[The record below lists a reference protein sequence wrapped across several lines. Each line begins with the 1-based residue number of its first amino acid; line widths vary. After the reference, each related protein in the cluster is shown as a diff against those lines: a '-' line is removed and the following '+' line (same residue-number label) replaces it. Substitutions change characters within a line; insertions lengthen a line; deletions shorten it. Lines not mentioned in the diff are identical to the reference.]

1 MEKKFKGNFKGQTR
15 REFLKKAALA
25 GALAAS
31 STGLGPFVARGASK
45 EPIKIGYPT
54 NRSGVYAY
62 LGAYEIMGAQ
72 LAVEEYNQ
80 KGGVL
85 GRPIEM
91 ILEDTQ
97 ANPSVAVQKAT
108 KLLDRDKVLCLV
120 GGILSAEAFAVGDLA
135 QQRQVVYV
143 NTAANNDGQ
152 RCHRYV
158 FAIDHSM
165 TQMAYTLVPWLV
177 KNRGHKW
184 YFVNHTTPAAQ
195 FAAAKVGNMLKA
207 AGGTILGSDNV
218 PLETTDFS
226 AFLNKIKAVTPDLVF
241 LCLGG
246 IPGVNFLKQF
256 KEFGL
261 RGKIEVSGYT
271 INQSDA
277 WNMGIDTFTG
287 VWAGLWYYKLKAPG
301 SPEFTARFWK
311 KFGKPPEN
319 DSWQGYIGIMTVVE
333 AMRAAGSTEPKA
345 MVEAIEK
352 MRFDGY
358 KGRPLFYRMLDHQLM
373 QPLYI
378 MRAKKKE
385 EAEDEWD
392 HFALMAEVPGPKES
406 LESIAGKPEEMP
418 CKGLEKL

>member
-1 MEKKFKGNFKGQTR
+1 MEEGTVRQPTR
-15 REFLKKAALA
+15 VSRRALLRMAGLATA
-25 GALAAS
+25 GAAA
-31 STGLGPFVARGASK
+31 GPLVARAQGK
-45 EPIKIGYPT
+45 EPIRIGYPT

-80 KGGVL
+80 QGGVN
-85 GRPIEM
+85 GRPVEM

-97 ANPSVAVQKAT
+97 ANPAVAVQKAT
-108 KLLDRDKVLCLV
+108 KLLDRDRVHCLV

-135 QQRQVVYV
+135 QQRKVVYV
-143 NTAANNDGQ
+143 NTAGNNDGQ

-165 TQMAYTLVPWLV
+165 TQMANALVPWLV
-177 KNRGHKW
+177 KNRGKRW
-184 YFVNHTTPAAQ
+184 YFINHSTPAAQ
-195 FAAAKVGNMLKA
+195 FAAEKVGAMLRA
-207 AGGTILGSDNV
+207 SGGTVVGTDNV
-218 PLETTDFS
+218 PLETADFS
-226 AFLNKIKAVTPDLVF
+226 AHLNKLKAAGPDLAFFCV
-241 LCLGG
+241 GG
-246 IPGVNFLKQF
+246 IPLVNLLKQY

-261 RGKIEVSGYT
+261 RDRIEVSGYT

-287 VWAGLWYYKLKAPG
+287 VWAGLWYYKQKTPG
-301 SPEFTARFWK
+301 SPEFTARFTR

-319 DSWQGYIGIMTVVE
+319 NSWQGYIGVRTVVE
-333 AMRAAGSTEPKA
+333 AIRTAGSTDGRA

-352 MRFDGY
+352 MKFDGF
-358 KGRPLFYRMLDHQLM
+358 KGRPLYYRALDHQLM

-378 MRAKKKE
+378 MRAKKRQ

-392 HFALMAEVPGPKES
+392 LFAVMAEVPGRNED
-406 LESIAGKPEEMP
+406 LESIAGKAGEMP
-418 CKGLEKL
+418 CKGLEPA

>member
-1 MEKKFKGNFKGQTR
+1 MDQKPKKICEGHTR
-15 REFLKKAALA
+15 RQFLKKTAIA

-31 STGLGPFVARGASK
+31 SGVVGPFIARGQSK

-72 LAVEEYNQ
+72 FAVEEYNQ

-97 ANPSVAVQKAT
+97 ANSAVAVQKAT
-108 KLLDRDKVLCLV
+108 KLLDRDKVHCIA
-120 GGILSAEAFAVGDLA
+120 GGVLSAEALAMGDLA
-135 QQRQVVYV
+135 QQRQVVYI
-143 NTAANNDGQ
+143 NAAGNNDGQ

-165 TQMAYTLVPWLV
+165 TQMAYALTPWLV
-177 KNRGHKW
+177 KNRGPKW
-184 YFVNHTTPAAQ
+184 YFINHTTPAAQ
-195 FAAAKVGNMLKA
+195 FAAEKVGSLLKA
-207 AGGTILGSDNV
+207 AGGTIVGTDNV
-218 PLETTDFS
+218 PLETADFS
-226 AFLNKIKAVTPDLVF
+226 AFLNKLKAANPDLAF
-241 LCLGG
+241 FCIGG
-246 IPGVNFLKQF
+246 LPLVNLLKQF

-287 VWAGLWYYKLKAPG
+287 VWAGLWYYKQKTPG
-301 SPEFTARFWK
+301 SPEFATRFWK

-319 DSWQGYIGIMTVVE
+319 NSWQGYFAIQTILE
-333 AMRAAGSTEPKA
+333 AMKAAGSTNGKA

-352 MRFDGY
+352 MKFDGY
-358 KGRPLFYRMLDHQLM
+358 KGRPLYYRMHDHQLM

-392 HFALMAEVPGPKES
+392 LFALLAEVPGPNEN

-418 CKGLEKL
+418 CKGLEPL

>member
-1 MEKKFKGNFKGQTR
+1 MNGAISR
-15 REFLKKAALA
+15 RELLKLTGAA
-25 GALAAS
+25 GLAA
-31 STGLGPFVARGASK
+31 TAGGVGPFVAGAAGK

-80 KGGVL
+80 QGGAK
-85 GRPIEM
+85 GRPVEM

-97 ANPSVAVQKAT
+97 ANPAVAVQKAT
-108 KLLDRDKVLCLV
+108 KLLDRDKAHCLV

-135 QQRQVVYV
+135 QQRKVVYV
-143 NTAANNDGQ
+143 NTAGNNDGQ

-165 TQMAYTLVPWLV
+165 TQMANALVPWLV
-177 KNRGHKW
+177 KNRGKRW
-184 YFVNHTTPAAQ
+184 YFINHSTPAAQ
-195 FAAAKVGNMLKA
+195 FSAEKVGAMLKA
-207 AGGTILGSDNV
+207 AGGTVLGSDNV
-218 PLETTDFS
+218 PLETSDFS
-226 AFLNKIKAVTPDLVF
+226 AHLNKLKAAGPDLAF
-241 LCLGG
+241 FCIGG
-246 IPGVNFLKQF
+246 IPLVNLLKQY

-261 RGKIEVSGYT
+261 RDKVEVSGYT

-277 WNMGIDTFTG
+277 WNLGIDTFTG
-287 VWAGLWYYKLKAPG
+287 VWAGLWYYKQKTAG
-301 SPEFTARFWK
+301 SPEFTARFTK

-319 DSWQGYIGIMTVVE
+319 NSWQGYIGIRTVVE
-333 AMRAAGSTEPKA
+333 AIKATDSTDGKA

-352 MRFDGY
+352 MKFDGF
-358 KGRPLFYRMLDHQLM
+358 KGRPLYYRALDHQLM

-378 MRAKKKE
+378 MRAKKKS

-392 HFALMAEVPGPKES
+392 LFATMGEVPGASED
-406 LESIAGKPEEMP
+406 LESIAGKAGEMP
-418 CKGLEKL
+418 CKGLEQI

>member
-1 MEKKFKGNFKGQTR
+1 MGDETARVTVGPTR
-15 REFLKKAALA
+15 RGFLTATGA
-25 GALAAS
+25 GIIAAS
-31 STGLGPFVARGASK
+31 GALGPFVSRGVAAD
-45 EPIKIGYPT
+45 PIKIGYPT

-80 KGGVL
+80 QGGVL
-85 GRPIEM
+85 GRPLEM

-97 ANPSVAVQKAT
+97 ANPAVAVQKAT
-108 KLLDRDKVLCLV
+108 KLLDRDRVVCLV
-120 GGILSAEAFAVGDLA
+120 GGILSAEAFALGDLA
-135 QQRQVVYV
+135 QQRKVVYI
-143 NTAANNDGQ
+143 NTAGNNDGQ

-165 TQMAYTLVPWLV
+165 TQMAKALVPWLA

-184 YFVNHTTPAAQ
+184 YFVNHSTPAAQ
-195 FAAAKVGNMLKA
+195 FASDKVGGMLKA
-207 AGGTILGSDNV
+207 AGGTVLGVDSV

-226 AFLNKIKAVTPDLVF
+226 AHLNKVKAAAPDLAF
-241 LCLGG
+241 FCIGG
-246 IPGVNFLKQF
+246 IPLVNLLKQF

-271 INQSDA
+271 INQSDS

-287 VWAGLWYYKLKAPG
+287 TWAGLWYYKQKTKG
-301 SPEFTARFWK
+301 SPEFTARFTK

-319 DSWQGYIGIMTVVE
+319 NSWQGYFGIRTVVE
-333 AMRAAGSTEPKA
+333 AMKSAGSTDGKA
-345 MVEAIEK
+345 LVEAIEK
-352 MRFDGY
+352 MKFDGY
-358 KGRPLFYRMLDHQLM
+358 KGRPLYYRALDHQLM

-378 MRAKKKE
+378 MRAKKRE

-392 HFALMAEVPGPKES
+392 HFAAVAETPGPTDD
-406 LESIAGKPEEMP
+406 LESIAGTPDEMP
-418 CKGLEKL
+418 CKGLEAL

>member
-1 MEKKFKGNFKGQTR
+1 MSDRLTR
-15 REFLKKAALA
+15 RQWLTGAGVTGAAIA
-25 GALAAS
+25 TG
-31 STGLGPFVARGASK
+31 GLGPFVSRGAAA
-45 EPIKIGYPT
+45 EPLRIGYPT

-80 KGGVL
+80 QGGVQ
-85 GRPIEM
+85 GRPVEM

-97 ANPSVAVQKAT
+97 ANPAVAVQKAT
-108 KLLDRDKVLCLV
+108 KLLDRDKVHCLV

-135 QQRQVVYV
+135 QQRKVVYV
-143 NTAANNDGQ
+143 NTAGNNDGQ

-165 TQMAYTLVPWLV
+165 TQMANGLVPWLV
-177 KNRGHKW
+177 KNRGKRW
-184 YFVNHTTPAAQ
+184 YFINHSTPAAQ
-195 FAAAKVGNMLKA
+195 FAAEKVGGMVKA
-207 AGGTILGSDNV
+207 SGGSVVGSDNV
-218 PLETTDFS
+218 PLETSDFS
-226 AFLNKIKAVTPDLVF
+226 AHLNKLKAASPDMAFFCV
-241 LCLGG
+241 GG
-246 IPGVNFLKQF
+246 IPLVNLLKQY

-287 VWAGLWYYKLKAPG
+287 VWLGLWYYKQKTAG
-301 SPEFTARFWK
+301 SAEFAARFAK
-311 KFGKPPEN
+311 KFGKAAEN
-319 DSWQGYIGIMTVVE
+319 NSWQGYVGIRTVVE
-333 AMRAAGSTEPKA
+333 AVKTAGSTDGKA

-352 MRFDGY
+352 MKIDGF
-358 KGRPLFYRMLDHQLM
+358 KGRPLYYRALDHQLM

-378 MRAKKKE
+378 MRAKKRE

-392 HFALMAEVPGPKES
+392 LFATVAEVPGAGED
-406 LESIAGKPEEMP
+406 LESIAGKAGEMP
-418 CKGLEKL
+418 CKGLEQL

>member
-1 MEKKFKGNFKGQTR
+1 MKESKQTR
-15 REFLKKAALA
+15 REFLKKTGVAA
-25 GALAAS
+25 GALVAS
-31 STGLGPFVARGASK
+31 KALGPFIAHGASK

-80 KGGVL
+80 RGGVL

-108 KLLDRDKVLCLV
+108 KLLDKDKACCLV

-135 QQRQVVYV
+135 QQRKVVYI
-143 NTAANNDGQ
+143 NTAGNNDGQ

-165 TQMAYTLVPWLV
+165 TQMANVLVPWLV

-184 YFVNHTTPAAQ
+184 YFINHSTPAAQ
-195 FAAAKVGNMLKA
+195 FAAEKVGNMLKA
-207 AGGTILGSDNV
+207 AGGNILGSDNV
-218 PLETTDFS
+218 PLETADFS
-226 AFLNKIKAVTPDLVF
+226 AHLNKLKAANPDMAFFCV
-241 LCLGG
+241 GG
-246 IPGVNFLKQF
+246 IPLVNLLKQYR
-256 KEFGL
+256 EFGL

-287 VWAGLWYYKLKAPG
+287 VWAGLWYYKQKTPG
-301 SPEFTARFWK
+301 SPEFAGRFLK
-311 KFGKPPEN
+311 KFGKPAEN
-319 DSWQGYIGIMTVVE
+319 NSWQGYFGIRTVVE
-333 AMRAAGSTEPKA
+333 AIRTAGSTGGKA

-352 MRFDGY
+352 MKFDGY
-358 KGRPLFYRMLDHQLM
+358 KGRPLYYRMFDHQLM
-373 QPLYI
+373 QPMYI

-392 HFALMAEVPGPKES
+392 LFAIMAEVPGPNED

-418 CKGLEKL
+418 CKGLETL

>member
-1 MEKKFKGNFKGQTR
+1 MKERKQTR
-15 REFLKKAALA
+15 REFLKKTGIVT
-25 GALAAS
+25 GALVAS
-31 STGLGPFVARGASK
+31 RALGPSTARGAAK

-80 KGGVL
+80 RGGVL

-97 ANPSVAVQKAT
+97 ANPAVAVQKAT
-108 KLLDRDKVLCLV
+108 KLLDKDKACCLV

-135 QQRQVVYV
+135 QQRKVVYI
-143 NTAANNDGQ
+143 NTAGNNDGQ

-165 TQMAYTLVPWLV
+165 TQMANVLVPWLV

-184 YFVNHTTPAAQ
+184 YFINHSTPAAQ
-195 FAAAKVGNMLKA
+195 FAAEKVSNMLKA

-218 PLETTDFS
+218 PLETADFS
-226 AFLNKIKAVTPDLVF
+226 AHLNKLKAASPDMAFFCV
-241 LCLGG
+241 GG
-246 IPGVNFLKQF
+246 IPLVNLLKQY

-277 WNMGIDTFTG
+277 WNMGIDTFSG
-287 VWAGLWYYKLKAPG
+287 VWAGLWYYKQKTPG
-301 SPEFTARFWK
+301 SPEFEARFHK
-311 KFGKPPEN
+311 KFSKAAEN
-319 DSWQGYIGIMTVVE
+319 NSWQGYFGIRTVVE
-333 AMRAAGSTEPKA
+333 AIRNAGSTAGKA

-352 MRFDGY
+352 MKFDGY
-358 KGRPLFYRMLDHQLM
+358 KGRPLYYRMFDHQLM
-373 QPLYI
+373 QPMYI

-392 HFALMAEVPGPKES
+392 LFAIMAEVPGPNED

-418 CKGLEKL
+418 CKGLEPL